1 MKHWF
6 KLYVCTL
13 RKDLS
18 IILAIAILF
27 IFVMDMWLKNI
38 PAPNSFFVAIGN
50 FWYALSIAYVS
61 SFVFYFFVVHYNRQK
76 EKSSLYGYIGGLF
89 NMIINDGKSIFAD
102 MVKKAGLNIDP
113 KKMTQEQ
120 IEIMCSSTNPLA
132 PSTIMDFNGTHYIN
146 WLEYLDYYRNRKEEY
161 LNKILKQMQY
171 LDVEFVNILN
181 QFISPQIFISLDLQL
196 YMYRHNKYGN
206 KKFCNGIETTFV
218 EYYFLLKKSEDY
230 YKKVFKL
237 YVSEIKTEKEN
248 D

>member
-76 EKSSLYGYIGGLF
+76 EKSLLYGYIGGLF

-113 KKMTQEQ
+113 KKMTHLLHLPLWILMALIILIGSNIWTITE
-120 IEIMCSSTNPLA
+120 IEK
-132 PSTIMDFNGTHYIN
+132 
-146 WLEYLDYYRNRKEEY
+146 RN
-161 LNKILKQMQY
+161 I
-171 LDVEFVNILN
+171 
-181 QFISPQIFISLDLQL
+181 
-196 YMYRHNKYGN
+196 
-206 KKFCNGIETTFV
+206 
-218 EYYFLLKKSEDY
+218 
-230 YKKVFKL
+230 
-237 YVSEIKTEKEN
+237 
-248 D
+248 